1 MLAPTVVAL
10 IVGAGAFSLVV
21 QRHDRL
27 GRRHL
32 ADRADVVEAAVGS
45 IDRDADRAAASMAGA
60 LSVTS
65 DPAQLNVAI
74 TALIDASSLVSTVAI
89 VDGVG
94 TIVATNEDS
103 SLVAR
108 AVVDAP
114 LSGLSPLRAS
124 LVLSD
129 ADGERARLLFA
140 ALSPG

>member
-1 MLAPTVVAL
+1 PPAREAPSVTWSATRRVSRAMFVPAVVAL

-89 VDGVG
+89 VDGVR
-94 TIVATNEDS
+94 TIVATN
-103 SLVAR
+103 
-108 AVVDAP
+108 
-114 LSGLSPLRAS
+114 
-124 LVLSD
+124 
-129 ADGERARLLFA
+129 
-140 ALSPG
+140 